1 MAFKDVGARFMS
13 RCLGYFNKDKVNSKN
28 GFGCHFRYG
37 RRCEWFPRDKGVEVI
52 ILYPSGKVSDIQ
64 ERQLLWDK
72 ILKALKVEG
81 VF

>member
-52 ILYPSGKVSDIQ
+52 ILYPSGKVVIFRNDNYLGQNI
-64 ERQLLWDK
+64 
-72 ILKALKVEG
+72 KALKVEG